1 MQFTRAPYEILDP
14 LLHEPADAFA
24 IAAYVSAWVNVGRYH
39 REALITSV
47 GDMAAGATLDVALW
61 EASDAAGTGAALIAG
76 KAITQLDQALA
87 DGDEL
92 PIISLRNEEL
102 TPGNAYVQVRFTVA
116 NAQVELAYVLFGMC
130 ADYEPVPTTR
140 WGEIVP

>member
-1 MQFTRAPYEILDP
+1 MEFTRAPYEYMDP
-14 LLHEPADAFA
+14 LLHEPADAFGA
-24 IAAYVSAWVNVGRYH
+24 AAYVSAWVNVGRYH
-39 REALITSV
+39 REALVLSV
-47 GDMAAGATLDVALW
+47 GDMAQGATLDAELW

-76 KAITQLDQALA
+76 KAITQLTQAGG
-87 DGDEL
+87 DGDEC

-116 NAQVELAYVLFGMC
+116 NAQVELAYFLFGLV

>member
-1 MQFTRAPYEILDP
+1 MDP

-24 IAAYVSAWVNVGRYH
+24 IAAYVSVWVNVGRYH
-39 REALITSV
+39 REALIASV
-47 GDMAAGATLDVALW
+47 GDMAAGATLDIALW

-76 KAITQLDQALA
+76 KQITQLTQAGG

-116 NAQVELAYVLFGMC
+116 GAQVELAYILLGLV

-140 WGEIVP
+140 WGEIIA